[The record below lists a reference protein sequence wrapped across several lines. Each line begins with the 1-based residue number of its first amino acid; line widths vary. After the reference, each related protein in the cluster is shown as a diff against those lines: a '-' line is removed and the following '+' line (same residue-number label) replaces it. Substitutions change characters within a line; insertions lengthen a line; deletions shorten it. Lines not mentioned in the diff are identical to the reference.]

1 MRSPLTET
9 IRRVQEVIK
18 YAQDNLSEDEY
29 LLFLDLLVPEVEKPA
44 VKKPRKKRASKS
56 PRATSLRQQISGTGV
71 QRCEALVDDKACG
84 EPRGHALHED
94 KAYANYHPFVSSS
107 GATSVGRQSSSKRGA
122 ATGSTQSI
130 EGQPENALAVTG
142 N

>member
-29 LLFLDLLVPEVEKPA
+29 LLFLDLLVPEVEKSA

-56 PRATSLRQQISGTGV
+56 PRATSLRQQISGI
-71 QRCEALVDDKACG
+71 QRCDATVDGKLCG
-84 EPRGHALHED
+84 EPQGHALHQD
-94 KAYANYHPFVSSS
+94 QSYANYHPFKPAGAVAAGAS
-107 GATSVGRQSSSKRGA
+107 GD
-122 ATGSTQSI
+122 
-130 EGQPENALAVTG
+130 
-142 N
+142 